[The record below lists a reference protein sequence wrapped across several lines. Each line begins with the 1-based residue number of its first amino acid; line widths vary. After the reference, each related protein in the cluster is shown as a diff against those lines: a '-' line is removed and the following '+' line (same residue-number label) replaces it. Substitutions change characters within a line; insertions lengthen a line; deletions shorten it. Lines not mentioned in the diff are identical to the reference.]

1 MVNIF
6 SAVFESV
13 APAAPRL
20 QRAESI
26 EFNVRSRRRL
36 SDADSVSDGSDED
49 VIVQKPMRLAK
60 AALFDSSDH
69 INADI
74 EASEYVQQGVKELMP
89 AMQYQ
94 SQKKG
99 GFISMSKVAACA

>member
-1 MVNIF
+1 
-6 SAVFESV
+6 
-13 APAAPRL
+13 
-20 QRAESI
+20 
-26 EFNVRSRRRL
+26 
-36 SDADSVSDGSDED
+36 
-49 VIVQKPMRLAK
+49 MRLAK

-74 EASEYVQQGVKELMP
+74 EASAYVYEGEKELMP

-99 GFISMSKVAACA
+99 GFISMSKVVACTHLVL